1 MLEKAYNIS
10 REAHYGQVDK
20 GGQPYWFHIHA
31 VATQM
36 DTEEEMAVGFLHDTL
51 EDTDLTAEDLLN
63 AGIPENVVDA
73 VKVMTHDP
81 AVPYMD
87 YIASIKENP
96 LARKVKIADLKHN
109 SCLFRLSEVTEKDI
123 ERCRKYLDALQ
134 VLIS

>member
-1 MLEKAYNIS
+1 MLHKAYEIAS
-10 REAHYGQVDK
+10 KAHAGQLDK
-20 GGQPYWFHIHA
+20 AGEPYKFHIDA
-31 VATQM
+31 VAAQM
-36 DTEEEMAVGFLHDTL
+36 KTEEEMAVAYLHDTL

-87 YIASIKENP
+87 YIASIKKNE
-96 LARKVKIADLKHN
+96 LARKVKIADLMHN
-109 SCLFRLSEVTEKDI
+109 SCLIRLDSITQKDI
-123 ERCRKYLDALQ
+123 ERCRKYMDALQ